1 MLSNNVLNYA
11 LSEIL
16 IEHGLLSIQGL
27 FEWKAESLIS
37 HSGPVNVGRT
47 RLIAIGPV
55 SDFERLVVCWI
66 VKNV

>member
-1 MLSNNVLNYA
+1 M
-11 LSEIL
+11 
-16 IEHGLLSIQGL
+16 IEYGLLSIQGL
-27 FEWKAESLIS
+27 FERKAESLIS

-55 SDFERLVVCWI
+55 SDFECLVVCWI

>member
-1 MLSNNVLNYA
+1 M
-11 LSEIL
+11 
-16 IEHGLLSIQGL
+16 IEYRLLSIQGL
-27 FEWKAESLIS
+27 FERKAESLIS

-55 SDFERLVVCWI
+55 SDFECLVVCWI